1 MKTLLLI
8 RGLPGSGK
16 TTLAEELAAL
26 QPGAV
31 CVAADDF
38 FMVHGKYCFDPTLL
52 TEVHE
57 RCERAAELAM
67 RNAASLV
74 IIHNTF
80 SQRWEM
86 QRYMNYAEEHGY
98 RVSVIDLFNAGL
110 SIDELVER
118 NVHGVPPIAVERM
131 WQRWEHDW
139 RTKAEKQVVKFRPR
153 NYRPREA

>member
-1 MKTLLLI
+1 MRTLLLI

-16 TTLAEELAAL
+16 TTLAKEIATL
-26 QPGAV
+26 QKGAI

-38 FMVHGKYCFDPTLL
+38 FMVQGKYHFDPTRL

-57 RCERAAELAM
+57 RCERTAALAM
-67 RNAASLV
+67 RNGSSLV
-74 IIHNTF
+74 IVHNTF

-86 QRYMNYAEEHGY
+86 QRYMTYAEQYGY

-118 NVHGVPPIAVERM
+118 NVHNVPPIAVERM

-153 NYRPREA
+153 NYRPEEA